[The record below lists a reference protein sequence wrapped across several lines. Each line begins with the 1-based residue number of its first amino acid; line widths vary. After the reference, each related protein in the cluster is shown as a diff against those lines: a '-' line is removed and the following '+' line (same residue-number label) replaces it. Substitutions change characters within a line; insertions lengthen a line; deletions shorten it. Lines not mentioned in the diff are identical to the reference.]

1 MQHIIGAVHIWR
13 SYLFLK
19 TFNPPPTCHFVIF
32 DCLVL
37 SLPSFLDSS
46 FSKIC
51 QKNILV
57 GTKNICREQ
66 ERKTICY
73 KKKMIDIK
81 QSYLTL
87 LNRNTGRPTVTLVT
101 FIFPGAEKLKGNPG
115 LFLKLQTSQPSKNL
129 GLNHI
134 CIDLFGLKR
143 LLHIFILEIF
153 SISIQRYS
161 LKLKITWHLGT

>member
-1 MQHIIGAVHIWR
+1 MQHIIGSVHIWR

-19 TFNPPPTCHFVIF
+19 IFNPPPTCHFVIF

-57 GTKNICREQ
+57 GTKNICSKQ

-73 KKKMIDIK
+73 MKKKMIDIK

-87 LNRNTGRPTVTLVT
+87 LNPGRPTVTLVT
-101 FIFPGAEKLKGNPG
+101 FMFPSAEKLEGNLG
-115 LFLKLQTSQPSKNL
+115 LVLKLQTSELSKK
-129 GLNHI
+129 
-134 CIDLFGLKR
+134 FRFKYM
-143 LLHIFILEIF
+143 
-153 SISIQRYS
+153 YS
-161 LKLKITWHLGT
+161 LIWP